1 VSEIES
7 MTPRDI
13 IAAPWGKQVELLDI
27 VYEGG
32 LPMIRVRIKE
42 GKRFTM
48 LDLDKATAE
57 RIVDGM
63 SDWIAG
69 QD

>member
-1 VSEIES
+1 VSEIQS
-7 MTPRDI
+7 MTLRDA

-32 LPMIRVRIKE
+32 LPMIRIRIKE

-48 LDLDKATAE
+48 LDLDQATAE
-57 RIVDGM
+57 RLVEGM
-63 SDWIAG
+63 SNWING
-69 QD
+69 S